1 MGAPVPRE
9 ISLDTLLNI
18 IEGWYS
24 ANAHEKTCTNGDV
37 ADRVGVSS
45 RYVSRQNDFLV
56 EIGVLSN
63 EGRGKMLT
71 DAGQKYAE
79 ALRYGRE
86 DAQKYLIP
94 LLYEYE
100 PTDSIVDFVGI
111 RNPNKDTALEQL
123 YKITDYDPEEDD
135 VALRALLN
143 LYIETGILHEIE
155 ENTLD
160 SLTEEE
166 YEVAESDHKRTGG
179 KEISEENNNPEGEKK
194 SSSEDFEIESAK
206 EPQLAEIKRDT
217 GSTIYEVSINLEL
230 DGTENPK
237 QVRQIVL
244 GIREAL
250 EVEVDDIETIN
261 SNEDDG
267 EQAGLTSFKL

>member
-1 MGAPVPRE
+1 MTKSAGAKHV
-9 ISLDTLLNI
+9 
-18 IEGWYS
+18 
-24 ANAHEKTCTNGDV
+24 
-37 ADRVGVSS
+37 
-45 RYVSRQNDFLV
+45 Q
-56 EIGVLSN
+56 
-63 EGRGKMLT
+63 
-71 DAGQKYAE
+71 YAK

-86 DAQKYLIP
+86 DAQQYLIP

-111 RNPNKDTALEQL
+111 RNPNKDIALEQL

-143 LYIETGILHEIE
+143 LYIETGILHEME
-155 ENTLD
+155 EDTLD

-166 YEVAESDHKRTGG
+166 YEVAESDQKKTRG
-179 KEISEENNNPEGEKK
+179 KEIPEENNEEGEKK
-194 SSSEDFEIESAK
+194 SSSGDFEIKSAK
-206 EPQLAEIKRDT
+206 ESQLAEVRRDT

-237 QVRQIVL
+237 QVRQIIL

-250 EVEVDDIETIN
+250 EIEFDDIETTN
-261 SNEDDG
+261 SNEDNG
-267 EQAGLTSFKL
+267 EQAGLTSFESL